1 MFKDEPGEGS
11 GVTRSF
17 YTAIAEVS
25 LHAWIN
31 VFYEN

>member
-17 YTAIAEVS
+17 YTAIAEVR
-25 LHAWIN
+25 LHA
-31 VFYEN
+31 